1 MIELAQDCWIFAIS
15 LLTMIALVLR
25 HDMRKEQHESTI
37 R

>member
-15 LLTMIALVLR
+15 LLAMIAVILR
-25 HDMRKEQHESTI
+25 HDMKKEQYESTI